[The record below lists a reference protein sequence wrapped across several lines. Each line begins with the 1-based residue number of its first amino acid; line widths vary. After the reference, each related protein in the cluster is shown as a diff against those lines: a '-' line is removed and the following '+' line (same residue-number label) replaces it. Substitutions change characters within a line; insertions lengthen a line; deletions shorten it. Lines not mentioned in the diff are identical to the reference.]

1 MGTLLSR
8 PKAFGTLTRR
18 QKGLYYERQARRYL
32 EHAGLRFITANVTLQ
47 GGEIDLIMQ
56 EQQVWIFVEVRYRAS
71 NYCGGAIASFT
82 RRKQRCLYQAAR
94 VWLFRQGLCL
104 HTTPCR
110 FDLLAFTGDPATVEW
125 IPNAFNAHR

>member
-18 QKGLYYERQARRYL
+18 QQELYYERQARLYL
-32 EHAGLRFITANVTLQ
+32 EHAGLRFVTANVTLRC
-47 GGEIDLIMQ
+47 GEIDLIMQ

-71 NYCGGAIASFT
+71 NCCGGAIASFT

-94 VWLFRQGLCL
+94 IWLFRQGLCL

-110 FDLLAFTGDPATVEW
+110 FDLLALTGDPAMVEW
-125 IPNAFNAHR
+125 IPNAI

>member
-18 QKGLYYERQARRYL
+18 QQGFYYERLARLYL
-32 EHAGLRFITANVTLQ
+32 ERAGLRFIAANVILR

-56 EQQVWIFVEVRYRAS
+56 EQQIWIFVEVRYRAS

-82 RRKQRCLYQAAR
+82 RCKQRCLYQAAR

-104 HTTPCR
+104 NTTPCR
-110 FDLLAFTGDPATVEW
+110 FDLLAFNGDPATVEW
-125 IPNAFNAHR
+125 IPNAFNANR